1 MGRVDALL
9 LGDPD
14 GAGARP
20 GGAVGGGGGGDD
32 LLDEE
37 DGGARGAGVAEPAEH
52 AEAVVVDPD
61 VGGGADGVVE
71 RVEAGEGAPHGAV
84 GELPVQQGGN
94 REAGLGF
101 AILAEARAARVS
113 RVTGKWF
120 WVGLSGAVVRR
131 RSGGGVVGLAL
142 SQADLA

>member
-1 MGRVDALL
+1 
-9 LGDPD
+9 
-14 GAGARP
+14 
-20 GGAVGGGGGGDD
+20 
-32 LLDEE
+32 
-37 DGGARGAGVAEPAEH
+37 
-52 AEAVVVDPD
+52 VVVDPD
-61 VGGGADGVVE
+61 VGVGADGVVE
-71 RVEAGEGAPHGAV
+71 RVEAGEGAPHGGRPGAV